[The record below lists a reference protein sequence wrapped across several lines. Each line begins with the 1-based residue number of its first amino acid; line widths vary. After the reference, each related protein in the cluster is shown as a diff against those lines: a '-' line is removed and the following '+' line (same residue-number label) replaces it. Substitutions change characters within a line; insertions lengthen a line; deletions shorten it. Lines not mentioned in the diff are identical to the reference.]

1 MSAAV
6 DSFGSTSGQ
15 QGSRV
20 AQFCGHSNRWVW
32 HAPPAF
38 QLDPPCLPEPDPEQA
53 SLFSPAGAPMDD
65 WLDALAV
72 RKRVDALLAAARVP
86 GSHRRGYA
94 QHLCDGALID
104 PGLVLW
110 LGTPGRLRRWRDQ
123 IDSLGAESG
132 ALVAVRDRARALLDY
147 AMAMRNWP
155 RAALLALKRQRP
167 SGRAFDVAMFPP
179 LPQRLGEWRHAL
191 LAVAMQARALLY
203 AAFANPTRIEHGV
216 GYCVVEVLGAFRL
229 NFDWQ
234 QRFITVSQRHVS
246 DYVCVR
252 YAQADLLAPLP
263 SDDWCLPFA
272 YRLRQ
277 DLRTALGWAWAHE
290 DIEGPAFTW
299 LTEVVKQIA
308 RQSCLLDHV
317 RAHIR
322 EAYPT
327 DRRVLHDLRTCTI
340 GLWRGRGVRSG
351 HYIWAWRHAD
361 LLRQRAEEAPRLAP
375 LWGFAVSLKLI
386 GVRDDF
392 HMLRRRLAESG
403 VTTAGW
409 KLLCRGSRAV
419 YRPFN
424 GMGTNPENTWEN
436 LIAYVRLLQRAQA
449 TEPMPA
455 CFVRALFAR
464 HWYVETLDV
473 AALPLGLV
481 RGAIA
486 QIRRTLPLGELD
498 AYLEHELTP
507 VLGWIART
515 KPVFDSNQQRAPW
528 RWFHARYLAWCE
540 KKRQTVHKVD
550 WAHGIDG
557 LRWRG
562 FDVVPL
568 RDSTTLWQEGE
579 TMRTCLHTYVEG
591 CASRAYIIYSIRAG
605 NRPRP
610 VAHVGLHLLAD
621 GTAKLDQVKGF
632 ANSAVEP
639 ALLEFAK
646 RLARCRHAE

>member
-6 DSFGSTSGQ
+6 ESIGSPSKQ
-15 QGSRV
+15 QGSRI
-20 AQFCGHSNRWVW
+20 AHFCGHSNRWVW
-32 HAPPAF
+32 RGPPAF
-38 QLDPPCLPEPDPEQA
+38 QLSPPCPPEPGPEQT
-53 SLFSPAGAPMDD
+53 SLFSPAGAPIDD

-72 RKRVDALLAAARVP
+72 RDCVNALLAAARVP

-94 QHLCDGALID
+94 EHLCDGALID
-104 PGLVLW
+104 PGLVVW
-110 LGTPGRLRRWRDQ
+110 LGAPGRLRRWRDLV
-123 IDSLGAESG
+123 D
-132 ALVAVRDRARALLDY
+132 ALVAESDALLVVRDRARALLDY

-155 RAALLALKRQRP
+155 RAALLALQRQRP
-167 SGRAFDVAMFPP
+167 SGHAFDLTMFPP
-179 LPQRLGEWRHAL
+179 LPHRLGEWRHAL

-203 AAFANPTRIEHGV
+203 AAFANPTRIEHDAG
-216 GYCVVEVLGAFRL
+216 CCLVEVLGAFRL

-234 QRFITVSQRHVS
+234 RRFITVSQRHVS
-246 DYVCVR
+246 DYVGVR

-277 DLRTALGWAWAHE
+277 DLRTALGWAWVHE
-290 DIEGPAFTW
+290 DIENPSFAW

-327 DRRVLHDLRTCTI
+327 DRRVLHNLRTCTI

-386 GVRDDF
+386 DVRDDF
-392 HMLRRRLAESG
+392 HVLRHRLGEYG

-424 GMGTNPENTWEN
+424 GMGTDPENTWEN

-486 QIRRTLPLGELD
+486 QIRRTLPLGERD
-498 AYLEHELTP
+498 AFIEHELTP

-515 KPVFDSNQQRAPW
+515 QPVFDSNQQRAPW
-528 RWFHARYLAWCE
+528 RWFHARYLEWCE
-540 KKRQTVHKVD
+540 RKRQTVLKVD

-557 LRWRG
+557 LHWRG

-568 RDSTTLWQEGE
+568 RDSMTLWQEGE
-579 TMRTCLHTYVEG
+579 CMRTCLHTYVEG

-610 VAHVGLHLLAD
+610 VAHIGMHLFAD
-621 GTAKLDQVKGF
+621 GTGKLDQVKGF

-646 RLARCRHAE
+646 RLARCRHVE